1 MRPPSEL
8 QPATDNWAKCSKEGL
23 TASTLG
29 QMILCTSVHDEQEVG
44 AMKTYGVGVF
54 GIGWVAG
61 EHIKAYLKNPHM
73 RVAALASRRRE
84 SAQAAKDI
92 LSLDCD
98 VANTFDDLIRRD
110 DIDVIDICSPNALHA
125 EEAIAAVEASKH
137 VVIEKPVAM
146 NLRELQA
153 VRDAV
158 AKAKSQIAGRLRPAM
173 ESAHPVDPHHDRQGR
188 PGRPLPHRGRLL
200 PRNRPLVERMEMGRR
215 HQRGG
220 PSASLMAGCH
230 AVDLLRYFGGEVEE
244 VFAYGTFGHRTD
256 YQYEP
261 TYAAVVKF
269 RSGKIGK
276 TGCSFENECP
286 YILNI
291 LLHGSKGSVLNEKF
305 YTKNWFAGQTGWQQ
319 FSTTFAD
326 SGDVTHHPFQGM
338 VDDLAAAI
346 VEDRE
351 AMANIDEAY
360 KSHELCLAID
370 RSIATGRAVKLPLTD

>member
-1 MRPPSEL
+1 
-8 QPATDNWAKCSKEGL
+8 
-23 TASTLG
+23 
-29 QMILCTSVHDEQEVG
+29 
-44 AMKTYGVGVF
+44 MKTYGVGVF

-92 LSLDCD
+92 LGLDCN

-110 DIDVIDICSPNALHA
+110 DVDVIDICSPNVLHA
-125 EEAIAAVEASKH
+125 EEAIAAAEAGKH

-146 NLRELQA
+146 NLRELKA

-158 AKAKSQIAGRLRPAM
+158 AKARVKSQAGFVLRWNPHIQSIRTM
-173 ESAHPVDPHHDRQGR
+173 IDKGGLGDLYLTEVDYYHEIGPWWTGWKW
-188 PGRPLPHRGRLL
+188 GAATK
-200 PRNRPLVERMEMGRR
+200 E
-215 HQRGG
+215 GG
-220 PSASLMAGCH
+220 PSASLLAGCH

-269 RSGKIGK
+269 RNGKIGK

-319 FSTTFAD
+319 FNTTFAD

-346 VEDRE
+346 AEDRE
-351 AMANIDEAY
+351 AMANVHEAY

-370 RSIATGRAVKLPLTD
+370 RSIKTGQVVKLPLTD